1 MLLWCFPKKC
11 FFRPCWNEHRPALA
25 GTDWLPG
32 RNLASTMSVK
42 SAWEVTPYYTRA
54 YEKGCLFVRGDKPKE
69 LAAIAKITARQWHR
83 YKNGR
88 HRDNPILKG
97 LQCLKVFE
105 DESVRTYAQAAEIL
119 GVSRERVY
127 QLTALVTKLPPQIKD
142 FLIGTEDP
150 AVLRFF
156 TERRL
161 RPLTMIPD
169 GEKQMAQ
176 FAELLTSAKDG
187 TNCLSMGNALHG
199 GGSRNC
205 LVRGRVLHSSESMQG
220 RG

>member
-1 MLLWCFPKKC
+1 MI
-11 FFRPCWNEHRPALA
+11 
-25 GTDWLPG
+25 TDWLRG
-32 RNLASTMSVK
+32 RNLASTIVVK

-54 YEKGCLFVRGDKPKE
+54 YEKGCLFVRGDKPRE
-69 LAAIAKITARQWHR
+69 LAAIAKITARQWHQ
-83 YKNGR
+83 YQNGR

-142 FLIGTEDP
+142 FLAGTEDP
-150 AVLRFF
+150 VLLRFF

-169 GEKQMAQ
+169 GEAQMAQ
-176 FAELLTSAKDG
+176 FDALLAEAKG
-187 TNCLSMGNALHG
+187 F
-199 GGSRNC
+199 
-205 LVRGRVLHSSESMQG
+205 
-220 RG
+220 